1 MIDNKKAK
9 IQNIV
14 NSKKGQLPLVLS
26 IKEKIM
32 IVMKFGGSSVA
43 NAERIKHVASII
55 QNFAQK
61 RPVVVL
67 SAMGDTTDHLLEAA
81 ELAVNGTVDI
91 AKVEKLHI
99 DTAKELGIEV
109 PAIQELLEE
118 LKTLLTGIKMLHEL
132 TKRTRDYLVSFG
144 ERMSVR
150 MMAAYLSKIGTG
162 AKFYDAWDIGMVSDS
177 NYMSAELLD
186 DVWENIP
193 KALESYKS
201 GKTKEI
207 PIVTGFIAKDK
218 NGIITTLGRGGSDL
232 SATMIGAATDAEE
245 IQTWKDVD
253 GILTTD
259 PRVVKE
265 AKTVPEVTYEE
276 AQELAMFG
284 SQVLHPRSMIPCRK
298 TGTTVRVKNSY
309 NIDSPGTVIVEKHS
323 GATPRVTAIT
333 CVKNVT
339 LIDIQSSGMFGAAG
353 FLAHIFNQFLKWNI
367 SIDVIATSEVS
378 VSLTVNTK
386 ADLSGLIDDLE
397 RVADVNVKTSK
408 SIVTLICDASHSSS
422 ILSDAFSALSKEGV
436 NVQMISQ
443 GASKV
448 NISMLVDED
457 ETNKVVQILHSALF

>member
-1 MIDNKKAK
+1 
-9 IQNIV
+9 
-14 NSKKGQLPLVLS
+14 
-26 IKEKIM
+26 M

-55 QNFAQK
+55 QAYAEK
-61 RPVVVL
+61 RPAVVL

-81 ELAVNGTVDI
+81 DLAVQGKVDI
-91 AKVEKLHI
+91 EKVEKLHF
-99 DTAKELGIEV
+99 DTAKELGIDI
-109 PAIQELLEE
+109 PAIKELLDE
-118 LKTLLTGIKMLHEL
+118 LKTLLTGISMLHEL
-132 TKRTRDYLVSFG
+132 TRRTRDYLVSFG

-150 MMAAYLSKIGTG
+150 MMAAYLQKIGTS

-186 DVWENIP
+186 EVWENIP
-193 KALESYKS
+193 KALNDYKS
-201 GKTKEI
+201 GKQKEI

-232 SATMIGAATDAEE
+232 SATMIGAAMNADE

-259 PRVVKE
+259 PRVVKD
-265 AKTVPEVTYEE
+265 ARPVPEVTYEE

-298 TGTTVRVKNSY
+298 TGTPVRVKNSY
-309 NIDSPGTVIVEKHS
+309 NIKSEGSVIVEKHS

-333 CVKNVT
+333 SVKDVT

-386 ADLSGLIDDLE
+386 ANLDGLIEDLE
-397 RVADVNVKTSK
+397 RVADVTVKASK

-422 ILSDAFSALSKEGV
+422 ILSDAFSALNKEGI

-448 NISMLVDED
+448 NISMLVDSEQ
-457 ETNKVVQILHSALF
+457 TNKVVQVLHSALFK

>member
-1 MIDNKKAK
+1 
-9 IQNIV
+9 
-14 NSKKGQLPLVLS
+14 
-26 IKEKIM
+26 M

-55 QNFAQK
+55 QAYAEK
-61 RPVVVL
+61 RPAVVL

-81 ELAVNGTVDI
+81 DLAVQGKVDI
-91 AKVEKLHI
+91 EKVEKLHL
-99 DTAKELGIEV
+99 DTAKELGVDV
-109 PAIQELLEE
+109 PAIKELLEE
-118 LKTLLTGIKMLHEL
+118 LKTLLTGISMLHEL
-132 TKRTRDYLVSFG
+132 TRRTRDYLVSFG

-150 MMAAYLSKIGTG
+150 MMAAYLQKQGTS

-186 DVWENIP
+186 EVWENIP
-193 KALESYKS
+193 KALNDYKN
-201 GKTKEI
+201 GKQKEI

-232 SATMIGAATDAEE
+232 SATMIGAAMRADE

-265 AKTVPEVTYEE
+265 ARPVPEVTYEE

-298 TGTTVRVKNSY
+298 TGTPVRVKNSY
-309 NIDSPGTVIVEKHS
+309 NIKSEGSVIVEKHS

-333 CVKNVT
+333 SVKDVT

-386 ADLSGLIDDLE
+386 AKLDGLIEDLE
-397 RVADVNVKTSK
+397 RVADVTVKTSK

-422 ILSDAFSALSKEGV
+422 ILSDAFSALNKEGI

-448 NISMLVDED
+448 NISMLVDSEQ
-457 ETNKVVQILHSALF
+457 TNKVVQVLHSALFG

>member
-1 MIDNKKAK
+1 
-9 IQNIV
+9 
-14 NSKKGQLPLVLS
+14 
-26 IKEKIM
+26 M

-55 QNFAQK
+55 QAYAEK
-61 RPVVVL
+61 RPAVVL

-81 ELAVNGTVDI
+81 DLAVQGKVDI
-91 AKVEKLHI
+91 EKVEKLHL
-99 DTAKELGIEV
+99 DTAKELDVDV
-109 PAIQELLEE
+109 PAIKELLEE
-118 LKTLLTGIKMLHEL
+118 LKTLLTGISMLHEL
-132 TKRTRDYLVSFG
+132 TRRTRDYLVSFG

-150 MMAAYLSKIGTG
+150 MMAAYLQKLGTS

-186 DVWENIP
+186 EVWENIP
-193 KALESYKS
+193 KALNDYKS
-201 GKTKEI
+201 GKQKEI

-232 SATMIGAATDAEE
+232 SATMIGAAMNADE

-259 PRVVKE
+259 PRVVKD
-265 AKTVPEVTYEE
+265 ARPVPEVTYEE

-298 TGTTVRVKNSY
+298 TGTPVRVKNSY
-309 NIDSPGTVIVEKHS
+309 NIKSEGSVIVEKHS

-333 CVKNVT
+333 SVKDVT

-386 ADLSGLIDDLE
+386 ANLDGLIEDLE
-397 RVADVNVKTSK
+397 RVADVTVKASK

-422 ILSDAFSALSKEGV
+422 ILSDAFSALNKEGI

-448 NISMLVDED
+448 NISMLVDSEQ
-457 ETNKVVQILHSALF
+457 TNKVVQVLHSALFK

>member
-1 MIDNKKAK
+1 
-9 IQNIV
+9 
-14 NSKKGQLPLVLS
+14 
-26 IKEKIM
+26 M

>member
-1 MIDNKKAK
+1 
-9 IQNIV
+9 
-14 NSKKGQLPLVLS
+14 
-26 IKEKIM
+26 M

-43 NAERIKHVASII
+43 NAERIRHVASII
-55 QNFAQK
+55 QAYK
-61 RPVVVL
+61 DSRPVVVL
-67 SAMGDTTDHLLEAA
+67 SAMGDTTDHLLDAA
-81 ELAVNGTVDI
+81 DMAVNGKVDI
-91 AKVEKLHI
+91 AKVEKLHL
-99 DTAKELGIEV
+99 DTAKELEIDV
-109 PAIQELLEE
+109 PAIQELLTE
-118 LKTLLTGIKMLHEL
+118 LNTLLTGISMLHEL

-150 MMAAYLSKIGTG
+150 MMAAFLEKQGTP

-177 NYMSAELLD
+177 NYMAAELLD
-186 DVWENIP
+186 EVWDNIP
-193 KALESYKS
+193 KALGDYKN
-201 GKTKEI
+201 GKQAEI
-207 PIVTGFIAKDK
+207 PIVTGFIAKDSK
-218 NGIITTLGRGGSDL
+218 GIITTLGRGGSDL
-232 SATMIGAATDAEE
+232 SATMIGAAMRADE

-259 PRVVKE
+259 PRIVKE

-298 TGTTVRVKNSY
+298 TGTPVRVKNSY
-309 NIDSPGTVIVEKHS
+309 NIKSDGSVIVEKHS

-333 CVKNVT
+333 NVRNVT
-339 LIDIQSSGMFGAAG
+339 LIDIQSSRMLNACG

-386 ADLSGLIDDLE
+386 ADLTGLLE
-397 RVADVNVKTSK
+397 DIARIAEVKATK
-408 SIVTLICDASHSSS
+408 NKAIVTLICDASHSSS
-422 ILSDAFSALSKEGV
+422 ILEDAFTALNKAGI

-448 NISMLVDED
+448 NISMLVDD
-457 ETNKVVQILHSALF
+457 DQTNDVVKILHTALF

>member
-1 MIDNKKAK
+1 
-9 IQNIV
+9 
-14 NSKKGQLPLVLS
+14 
-26 IKEKIM
+26 M

-55 QNFAQK
+55 QAYKDK

-81 ELAVNGTVDI
+81 DEAVKGKVDI
-91 AKVEKLHI
+91 EKVEKLHF
-99 DTAKELGIEV
+99 DTAKELGIDI
-109 PAIQELLEE
+109 PAIKELSDE
-118 LKTLLTGIKMLHEL
+118 LKTLLTGISMLHEL
-132 TKRTRDYLVSFG
+132 SRRSRDYLVSFG

-150 MMAAYLSKIGTG
+150 MMAAYLSQNGTK

-177 NYMSAELLD
+177 NYMKAELLD

-193 KALESYKS
+193 KALNGYKD
-201 GKTKEI
+201 GKDSEI

-218 NGIITTLGRGGSDL
+218 GGVITTLGRGGSDL
-232 SATMIGAATDAEE
+232 SATKIGAAMKAEE

-265 AKTVPEVTYEE
+265 AKPVPEVTYEE

-298 TGTTVRVKNSY
+298 SGTPVRVKNSY
-309 NIDSPGTVIVEKHS
+309 NIKSAGSVIVEKHT
-323 GATPRVTAIT
+323 GATPLVTAIT
-333 CVKNVT
+333 SVKNVT
-339 LIDIQSSGMFGAAG
+339 LIDIVSNRMFGAAG

-386 ADLSGLIDDLE
+386 ADLTGLIEDLSKASE
-397 RVADVNVKTSK
+397 VNVKTGK
-408 SIVTLICDASHSSS
+408 SIVTVICDVTHSSE
-422 ILSDAFSALSKEGV
+422 ILAKGFEALNKKGI

-448 NISMLVDED
+448 NISMLVDSD
-457 ETNKVVQILHSALF
+457 QTNEVVQTLHTAFFN

>member
-1 MIDNKKAK
+1 
-9 IQNIV
+9 
-14 NSKKGQLPLVLS
+14 
-26 IKEKIM
+26 M

-55 QNFAQK
+55 QAYAEK
-61 RPVVVL
+61 RPAVVL
-67 SAMGDTTDHLLEAA
+67 SAMGDTTDHLLDAA
-81 ELAVNGTVDI
+81 DMAVQGKVDI
-91 AKVEKLHI
+91 EKVEKLHF
-99 DTAKELGIEV
+99 DTAKELEIEV
-109 PAIQELLEE
+109 PAVKELLDE
-118 LKTLLTGIKMLHEL
+118 LKTLLTGISMLHEL
-132 TKRTRDYLVSFG
+132 TRRTRDYLVSFG
-144 ERMSVR
+144 ERLSVR
-150 MMAAYLSKIGTG
+150 MMAAYLAKQGTP
-162 AKFYDAWDIGMVSDS
+162 AKFYDAWDVGMVSDS

-186 DVWENIP
+186 EVWDNIP
-193 KALESYKS
+193 NALNDYKK
-201 GKTKEI
+201 GVQKEI

-232 SATMIGAATDAEE
+232 SATMIGAAMDAEE

-265 AKTVPEVTYEE
+265 ARPVPEVTYEE

-284 SQVLHPRSMIPCRK
+284 AQVLHPRSMIPCRK
-298 TGTTVRVKNSY
+298 TGTPVRVKNSY
-309 NIDSPGTVIVEKHS
+309 NIQSAGSVIVEKHT
-323 GATPRVTAIT
+323 GTKPLVTAIT

-339 LIDIQSSGMFGAAG
+339 LIDIVSNRMFGATG

-386 ADLSGLIDDLE
+386 ANLEGLIEDLSK
-397 RVADVNVKTSK
+397 ASDVTVKACK
-408 SIVTLICDASHSSS
+408 SIVTIICDVEHSSE
-422 ILSDAFSALSKEGV
+422 ILAKGFDALNKEGI

-448 NISMLVDED
+448 NISMLVNSD
-457 ETNKVVQILHSALF
+457 ETNKVVQVLHSAFFN